1 MNRLRVA
8 AIQLDYTPNMTTA
21 VGNYW
26 LPDEP
31 AAVAAPLEPFAD
43 TLSLRRLAE
52 WDIPAAV
59 QTRLLKYNQKLM
71 QDQFDLRLR
80 QILDYCAV
88 QSCDLVVFPE
98 AAIPAGSSATL
109 CGYASHF
116 GIFAGLG
123 RIRRVDLPL
132 LSSVGITEEHVHRNC
147 AVWLDPD
154 GHRVVSKRRL
164 ANGEEAEPG
173 DGIDIFSLTR
183 AGRTFGIAAAI
194 CKDYLADD
202 NRINDAAFPVDIV
215 LISALSSNTEEFT
228 RTKPRHLRVFANHA
242 SYGGTC
248 IQVQNLKSVSAR
260 LLDDGKRGT
269 APVEPGSEGVV
280 IVDYYG
286 LPPKRTSYQDR
297 YNELASRPAIVYD
310 DRMALGPD
318 GSSAAS
324 VVKRLQSL
332 SVEELDDATT
342 TDFLDSASRDLGQ
355 TGHNSLAESVD
366 LIRGVQFGRQTMT
379 QEQLTSLTQHILLTD
394 VQSYPETRYSQLE
407 NLLEV
412 VVDALIDRDRSR
424 PGLGAFRDDLL
435 RAKQGLLPR
444 VRLQYRSPNDR
455 SAGTIS
461 PSRRH
466 QAAGEVDFF
475 YAAVLGRYQ
484 ADAAVRSL
492 PLQLDVLRT
501 LAAEGDPSI
510 SIVYRLVTTRRLTT
524 DLIPFL
530 ECTGEVTASA
540 PGRVDSLQEG
550 LGQLMGVAHAA
561 GYDIGGS
568 IPPVEGLEWRV
579 EIRPRSSDWTPPIN
593 DDWGP
598 LIDLL
603 RSQANAIELTMTCA
617 VDLSGAGDGPNGVGR
632 ERERTREPVTDALT
646 AERFVT
652 ESDQKAAKFL
662 ASLANDGA
670 DRGEPRNLR
679 LSFVLRSAAKPPD
692 TLITIVALRLIGSLD
707 FQIVDS
713 PADASPVRLTPS
725 QAIRIFHPPYG
736 TIQGR
741 GLPQDRATVLPLPA
755 IRLPSG
761 GISIGTATLSS
772 ARSDRRGDVRL
783 DVEAR
788 MRHLY
793 VIGRTGTGKTNFLK
807 TLARQDIR
815 AGAGLAVIDPHG
827 DLVDYLL
834 RHVDKRSNEVL
845 LLDFGDPQAVP
856 VLNPIDLDVDEE
868 QAGSQRLAIDDFI
881 RLLEHQSYHE
891 FYGPRF
897 EDIVRLTLE
906 SLVRSNLADVAT
918 VLDVTRVLRSKEQRS
933 RLTESLAD
941 PDLRDRWRNF
951 EAMRESELANIL
963 HWVLAKFTDMDQDGV
978 LGPVLGGGRS
988 SVSLTKVVEQGGI
1001 LLVRIPEWEIGPA
1014 ASSFIGAL
1022 IQERLRRAAFE
1033 RFSASGEEVTP
1044 FYLYVDEFQRF
1055 ATSGF
1060 EQLVAESRKFGL
1072 GLVLAHQNLRQLEA
1086 FSRYQGAPSRE
1097 LVEAVLGNVANMVVL
1112 GVSAYDAERLSPELG
1127 VAAPA
1132 LGAVPANSA
1141 VARVDLSRGETRTFT
1156 LRIPYAESDPG
1167 VLATRDIIRRHMV
1180 DSGLWRGRE
1189 DVERFMKENKLAVE
1203 GPPAAVPSESEP
1215 APSGGKDQPAGDAV
1229 QPSGNSVATPSNTGP
1244 AGFLDGWRKVR
1255 VALAE
1260 T

>member
-8 AIQLDYTPNMTTA
+8 AVQLDYAPNMTTA

-31 AAVAAPLEPFAD
+31 AAVTSPLEPFAD
-43 TLSLRRLAE
+43 SLSIRRLAE
-52 WDIPAAV
+52 WGLPPAA
-59 QTRLLKYNQKLM
+59 QARMLNQNRKLM

-80 QILDYCAV
+80 QILDYCAG

-98 AAIPAGSSATL
+98 AAIPASSSATL

-123 RIRRVDLPL
+123 RIRRTDLPS
-132 LSSVGITEEHVHRNC
+132 LSSLGITDEHVHRNC
-147 AVWLDPD
+147 AVFLDRD
-154 GHRVVSKRRL
+154 THRVVSKLRL
-164 ANGEEAEPG
+164 ADGEEGEPG
-173 DGIDIFSLTR
+173 DGIEIFSFTR
-183 AGRTFGIAAAI
+183 AERTFGAAAAI

-202 NRINDAAFPVDIV
+202 NRINDASFLVDIV
-215 LISALSSNTEEFT
+215 LIGSLSRNTEEFT
-228 RTKPRHLRVFANHA
+228 GTKPRYLRVFANHA

-248 IQVQNLKSVSAR
+248 IQVQHLKSVSAD
-260 LLDDGKRGT
+260 LLDKKKFGT
-269 APVEPGSEGVV
+269 APIPMDTEGVV

-286 LPPKRTSYQDR
+286 LPSQRTSYQAR
-297 YNELASRPAIVYD
+297 YNELAARPAVIYD
-310 DRMALGPD
+310 DGVAEGPD
-318 GSSAAS
+318 RSSAAG
-324 VVKRLQSL
+324 VVKRLQNL
-332 SVEELDDATT
+332 SVEELDDPAT
-342 TDFLDSASRDLGQ
+342 TDFLDSVGRDLTQ
-355 TGHNSLAESVD
+355 SGHASLAD
-366 LIRGVQFGRQTMT
+366 AIHLIRAIQFGHETMT
-379 QEQLTSLTQHILLTD
+379 QEQLASLTQHILLTD
-394 VQSYPETRYSQLE
+394 VQSYPEVRYSQLE

-412 VVDALIDRDRSR
+412 VVDALMDRDQPR

-435 RAKQGLLPR
+435 GTKQGLLPR
-444 VRLQYRSPNDR
+444 VRLRYRSPNDR
-455 SAGTIS
+455 STGGIS
-461 PSRRH
+461 PSRH
-466 QAAGEVDFF
+466 EDAAGEVHFF
-475 YAAVLGRYQ
+475 YAAVLGRYR

-501 LAAEGDPSI
+501 LAAQGDSSI
-510 SIVYRLVTTRRLTT
+510 ALSYRLVTTRRLTT
-524 DLIPFL
+524 DLVPFL
-530 ECTGEVTASA
+530 ECTGEIADAA
-540 PGRVDSLQEG
+540 PGKVESLQEG
-550 LGQLMGVAHAA
+550 LGQLMGVAHAS

-568 IPPVEGLEWRV
+568 IPPLEDLEWEM
-579 EIRPRSSDWTPPIN
+579 EIRPRSSDWVPPIS
-593 DDWGP
+593 DDWAP

-617 VDLSGAGDGPNGVGR
+617 VDGSGPGGVSGDGGHGHAHL
-632 ERERTREPVTDALT
+632 PVTSVNV

-652 ESDQKAAKFL
+652 EPDQKAAKFL
-662 ASLANDGA
+662 ASLASEWA
-670 DRGEPRNLR
+670 DRSEPRNLR
-679 LSFVLRSAAKPPD
+679 LSFVLRSAAKPPE
-692 TLITIVALRLIGSLD
+692 TLITSIALRLIGSLN
-707 FQIVDS
+707 FQIVDLRAA
-713 PADASPVRLTPS
+713 PSPVRLTPS

-736 TIQGR
+736 MMQGR
-741 GLPQDRATVLPLPA
+741 GMAEDRTTILPLPA
-755 IRLPSG
+755 IQLPTG
-761 GISIGTATLSS
+761 GISLGTATLSS
-772 ARSDRRGDVRL
+772 PRNDRRGDVRL

-815 AGAGLAVIDPHG
+815 AGVGLAVIDPHG

-834 RHVDKRSNEVL
+834 RHVDTRADEVL
-845 LLDFGDPQAVP
+845 LLDFGDPGAVP
-856 VLNPIDLDVDEE
+856 VLNPIDLDVDD
-868 QAGSQRLAIDDFI
+868 ARTGSQRLAIDDFI
-881 RLLEHQSYHE
+881 RLLEHTSYHE

-906 SLVRSNLADVAT
+906 SLVRSSLTDTAT

-933 RLTESLAD
+933 RLTESLSD

-951 EAMRESELANIL
+951 EGMLETELANII

-988 SVSLTKVVEQGGI
+988 SVSLNKVVEQGGI

-1014 ASSFIGAL
+1014 ASSFIGAM

-1033 RFSASGEEVTP
+1033 RFSASGEGIAP

-1060 EQLVAESRKFGL
+1060 EQLVAEARKFGL
-1072 GLVLAHQNLRQLEA
+1072 GLILAHQNLRQLEA
-1086 FSRYQGAPSRE
+1086 FSRFRGAPSRE

-1112 GVSAYDAERLSPELG
+1112 GVSAYDAEQLSPEFG
-1127 VAAPA
+1127 VPPEV
-1132 LGAVPANSA
+1132 LGAVPANAA
-1141 VARVDLSRGETRTFT
+1141 VAKVDLNRGDTRTFT

-1167 VLATRDIIRRHMV
+1167 VLVTRDTVRRRMEE
-1180 DSGLWRGRE
+1180 SGLWRARE

-1203 GPPAAVPSESEP
+1203 GPSVPLPGEREREP
-1215 APSGGKDQPAGDAV
+1215 GVDTTEPSGDDVETA
-1229 QPSGNSVATPSNTGP
+1229 NTGP

-1255 VALAE
+1255 AALP
-1260 T
+1260 